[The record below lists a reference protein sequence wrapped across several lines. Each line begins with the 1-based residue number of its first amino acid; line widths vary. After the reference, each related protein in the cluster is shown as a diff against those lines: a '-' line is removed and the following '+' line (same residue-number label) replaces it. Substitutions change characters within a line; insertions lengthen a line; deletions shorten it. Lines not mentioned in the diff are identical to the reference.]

1 MRNMGEHLPIYL
13 DHAATSPLLKE
24 AYQAMEPWLKED
36 YANPSSVYTP
46 ALKAKSAVAKSR
58 RAAAA
63 LIGADAREICFTSG
77 GSEADN
83 QAILGAAL
91 LGRAKGK
98 HIITSKIEH
107 PAVIKTM
114 AFLEELGY
122 EVTYLDVDPE
132 GFVRVQDVEAAV
144 REDTILISIMMAN
157 NEVGTIQPISRIGE
171 IAREHDILFHT
182 DAVQAVGHIP
192 VDVQELQV
200 DLLSASAHKFGGP
213 KGCGFLY
220 IRRGVLLPS
229 FIHGGDQERGRRAGT
244 ENVAGIVGMGSAALQ
259 QKESITSDGQKM
271 AHLRSYLEERIRES
285 IPSVRINGAG
295 NASLRLPGHLSIAI
309 RDVSSEM
316 LLILL
321 DEASIYAS
329 AGSACSSGSLE
340 PSHVLKA
347 MGVPQEYLKGSLR
360 FSIGPENSL
369 EEMDYVADTLKKAV
383 ERL

>member
-1 MRNMGEHLPIYL
+1 MGEHLPIYL

-91 LGRAKGK
+91 LGKTKGK

-107 PAVIKTM
+107 PAVLKTM

-132 GFVRVQDVEAAV
+132 GFVRVQDVEDAV

-192 VDVQELQV
+192 VDVQKLRV

-229 FIHGGDQERGRRAGT
+229 FIHGGEQERGRRAGT
-244 ENVAGIVGMGSAALQ
+244 ENVAGIVGMGRAALQ

-271 AHLRSYLEERIRES
+271 AHLRSYLKERIRES
-285 IPSVRINGAG
+285 IPNVRINGAG